1 MPGCYIAIQRIR
13 VIIKI
18 KKDRREN
25 MKKKL
30 LAFLLAGSMLASGSV
45 TALAGELTDG
55 SEGVIQETELLE
67 SGEGMMTEPE
77 VLSETEVVQDA
88 SAEEERAASY
98 PVSVDTAHFPDKAF
112 RSVATSYDKNRD
124 GKLSKNETDSVRE
137 MDIKHKNIASL
148 QGMEYFGQ
156 LQILDCSGN
165 PITSLDVSQ
174 NKKLQKLT
182 FNWTEVRTVSIDG
195 LKELKGIYFIEGEV
209 SKVNLTNLPNLE
221 VLTCAKNKISSL
233 NLKNLPKLNHLS
245 CSENKL
251 TSLNLSPF
259 KNLRDVWCYNN
270 EITEMD
276 VTGLDLRTLS
286 CMNNYMN
293 GESAI
298 KGLDKTGMEQYG
310 FEPQYVAVQKP
321 SAPVLNGAYN
331 SASGILIKWKPSSN
345 AKGYRVYRK
354 SGKESWKQIAD
365 VGNKTSYTDTSVKEK
380 GGTSYT
386 YTVRAYNGKK
396 LSDYDKKGKTL
407 ARLGTPSLSG
417 IYNSRDGVLVK
428 WKQVKGADGYV
439 VYRKSGNGEFEQ
451 IAKVKGINTLSSTDK
466 GAKGKNGAS
475 FTYTVKAYKGKDY
488 SAWNGGGKKILRL
501 ESPEVTSIANWTGS
515 KLNMKWKQNS
525 AADGYEIQY
534 STSSQFTWNK
544 SLKTGKASSQTFY
557 NLTKNKRYYV
567 RIRSFK
573 KTGNT
578 TYYSAWTTKNAVIKK

>member
-1 MPGCYIAIQRIR
+1 
-13 VIIKI
+13 
-18 KKDRREN
+18 
-25 MKKKL
+25 MKKKI
-30 LAFLLAGSMLASGSV
+30 LAFLLAGSMIVSGNV
-45 TALAGELTDG
+45 TALAAELTDG
-55 SEGVIQETELLE
+55 SEEAVQETELLE
-67 SGEGMMTEPE
+67 SGNGLTEPE
-77 VLSETEVVQDA
+77 VLSEAEEQQEVPVA
-88 SAEEERAASY
+88 EERAASY
-98 PVSVDTAHFPDKAF
+98 PVSVDAAHFPDKAF
-112 RSVATSYDKNRD
+112 RSATASYDKNSD
-124 GKLSKNETDSVRE
+124 GKLSKNEADSVKE
-137 MDIKHKNIASL
+137 MNVTYKGIKSL
-148 QGMEYFGQ
+148 QGIEYFSQ

-165 PITSLDVSQ
+165 PFTSLNVSQ

-182 FNWTEVRTVSIDG
+182 FNGSGVKTVSIDG

-221 VLTCAKNKISSL
+221 VLTCARNKISSL

-245 CSENKL
+245 CADNKL

-259 KNLRDVWCYNN
+259 KNLKYVWCYNN

-276 VTGLDLRTLS
+276 VTGLSLSTLS
-286 CMNNYMN
+286 CMNNYMS

-298 KGLDKTGMEQYG
+298 KGLDKTGIESYG
-310 FEPQYVAVQKP
+310 FEPQYEAVQKP
-321 SAPVLNGAYN
+321 STPVLNGAYN
-331 SASGILIKWKPSSN
+331 SASGILVKWNPSSN
-345 AKGYRVYRK
+345 AAGYRVYRK
-354 SGKESWKQIAD
+354 SGNESWKQIAD

-386 YTVRAYNGKK
+386 YTVRAYNDKK

-407 ARLGTPSLSG
+407 ARLGTPSLAG
-417 IYNSRDGVLVK
+417 VYNSKDGALVK

-439 VYRKSGNGEFEQ
+439 VYRKSGKGDYEQ
-451 IAKVKGINTLSSTDK
+451 IAKVKGGSTLSCTDK
-466 GAKGKNGAS
+466 GVKEKNGAT

-501 ESPEVTSIANWTGS
+501 VNPEVTSCANWTGR
-515 KLNMKWKQNS
+515 KLNLKWKQNS

-534 STSSQFTWNK
+534 STSSKFSWNK
-544 SLKTGKASSQTFY
+544 SVKTGKISSQTLY

-573 KTGNT
+573 KAGNT

>member
-1 MPGCYIAIQRIR
+1 
-13 VIIKI
+13 
-18 KKDRREN
+18 
-25 MKKKL
+25 MKKKI
-30 LAFLLAGSMLASGSV
+30 LAFLLAGSMIVSGNV
-45 TALAGELTDG
+45 TALAAELTDG
-55 SEGVIQETELLE
+55 SEEAVQETELLE
-67 SGEGMMTEPE
+67 SGNGLTEPE
-77 VLSETEVVQDA
+77 VLSEAEEQQEVPVA
-88 SAEEERAASY
+88 EERAASY
-98 PVSVDTAHFPDKAF
+98 PVSVDAAHFPDKDF
-112 RSVATSYDKNRD
+112 RSAVASYDKNSD
-124 GKLSKNETDSVRE
+124 GKLSKNEADSVKE
-137 MDIKHKNIASL
+137 MNVTYKGIKSL
-148 QGMEYFGQ
+148 QGIEYFSQ

-165 PITSLDVSQ
+165 PFTSLNVSQ

-182 FNWTEVRTVSIDG
+182 FNWTGVKTVSIDG

-276 VTGLDLRTLS
+276 VTGLDLRILS
-286 CMNNYMN
+286 CMNNYMS

-298 KGLDKTGMEQYG
+298 KGLDKTGMETYG
-310 FEPQYVAVQKP
+310 FEPQYEAVQKP
-321 SAPVLNGAYN
+321 STPVLNGAYN
-331 SASGILIKWKPSSN
+331 SASGILVKWNPSSN
-345 AKGYRVYRK
+345 AAGYRVYRK

-386 YTVRAYNGKK
+386 YTVRAYNDKK

-407 ARLGTPSLSG
+407 ARLGTPSLAG
-417 IYNSRDGVLVK
+417 VYNSKDGALVK

-439 VYRKSGNGEFEQ
+439 VYRKSGKGDYEQ
-451 IAKVKGINTLSSTDK
+451 IAKVKGGSTLSCTDK
-466 GAKGKNGAS
+466 GVKEKNGAT

-501 ESPEVTSIANWTGS
+501 VNPEVTSCANWTGR
-515 KLNMKWKQNS
+515 KLNLKWKQNS

-534 STSSQFTWNK
+534 STSSKFSWNK
-544 SLKTGKASSQTFY
+544 SVKTGKISSQTLY

-573 KTGNT
+573 KAGNT

>member
-1 MPGCYIAIQRIR
+1 
-13 VIIKI
+13 
-18 KKDRREN
+18 
-25 MKKKL
+25 MKKKI
-30 LAFLLAGSMLASGSV
+30 LAFLLAGSMIVSGNV
-45 TALAGELTDG
+45 TALAAELTDG
-55 SEGVIQETELLE
+55 SEEAVQETELLE
-67 SGEGMMTEPE
+67 SGNGLTEPE
-77 VLSETEVVQDA
+77 VLSEAEEQQEVPVA
-88 SAEEERAASY
+88 EERAASY
-98 PVSVDTAHFPDKAF
+98 PVSVDAAHFPDKAF
-112 RSVATSYDKNRD
+112 RSAAASYDKNSD
-124 GKLSKNETDSVRE
+124 GKLSKNEADSVKE
-137 MDIKHKNIASL
+137 MNVTYKGIKSL
-148 QGMEYFGQ
+148 QGIEYFSQ

-165 PITSLDVSQ
+165 PFTSLNVSQ

-182 FNWTEVRTVSIDG
+182 FNWTGVKTVSIDG

-276 VTGLDLRTLS
+276 VTGLDLRILS
-286 CMNNYMN
+286 CMNNYMS

-298 KGLDKTGMEQYG
+298 KGLDKTGMETYG
-310 FEPQYVAVQKP
+310 FEPQYAAVQKP
-321 SAPVLNGAYN
+321 STPVLNGAYN
-331 SASGILIKWKPSSN
+331 SASGILVKWNPSSN
-345 AKGYRVYRK
+345 ATGYCVYRK
-354 SGKESWKQIAD
+354 SGNESWKQIAD

-386 YTVRAYNGKK
+386 YTVRAYNDKK

-407 ARLGTPSLSG
+407 ARLGTPSLAG
-417 IYNSRDGVLVK
+417 VYNSKDGALVK

-439 VYRKSGNGEFEQ
+439 VYRKSGKGDYEQ
-451 IAKVKGINTLSSTDK
+451 IAKVKGGSTLSCTDK
-466 GAKGKNGAS
+466 GVKEKNGAT

-501 ESPEVTSIANWTGS
+501 VNPEVTSCANWTGR
-515 KLNMKWKQNS
+515 KLNLKWKQNS

-534 STSSQFTWNK
+534 STSSKFSWNK
-544 SLKTGKASSQTFY
+544 SVKTGKISSQTLY

-573 KTGNT
+573 KAGNT